1 MNSLQCGHKQP
12 PSQPHSI
19 ITALHSS
26 PIDPHH
32 GSLRASKLGTPL
44 ECLFI
49 SSRALHPRS
58 LSSPLFAMDFRGA
71 RWAAAPSL
79 WLLLL
84 VLLQASVSASAGAP
98 KTYIVH
104 MAASEI
110 PSSFDYHHEWYAS
123 TVNYVSS
130 SAPLES
136 EEEEG
141 GAYAKIVY
149 NYETAFHGFAA
160 RLDDDEAERMAEA
173 AGVLAVL
180 PETVLQLH
188 TTRSPDFLGIGPEIS
203 SRVWAAGL
211 ADHDVV
217 VGVLDTGIWP
227 ESPSFSDKGLGP
239 VPPKWK
245 GLCQTGRGFTADDCN
260 RKIVGARIFYNGY
273 EASSGPINETAELKS
288 PRDQDGHGTH
298 TAATAAGSPVPDA
311 GLFGYARG
319 VARGMAPRARV
330 AAYKVC
336 WAGGCFSSDILAAV
350 DRAVADGVDVLSIS
364 LGGGASPYYRDSLAI
379 ASFGAMQM
387 GVFVACSA
395 GNAGPDPLS
404 LTNLSPWITTVGAST
419 MDRDFPATVTL
430 GNGANVTGVSLYKG
444 RKNLSPR
451 QQYPVVYMGGN
462 STMPNPRSMCLE
474 GTLEPHAVAGKI
486 VICDRGI
493 SPRVQKGQVVKEAGG
508 IGMILTNTMAN
519 GEELVADS
527 HLLPAVA
534 VGETEGIAAKKY
546 TKTAT
551 KPTATLSFSGTKL
564 GIRPSP
570 VVAAFSS
577 RGPNYLT
584 LEILKPDLIAPG
596 VNILAA
602 WSGDASPSSLASDR
616 RRVGFNILSGTSMSC
631 PHVAGVAALL
641 KASHP
646 DWSPAQIKSALMT
659 TAYVHDNT
667 YRLLKDAATG
677 EASTPFQHG
686 AGNIHPVRALSPGL
700 VYDIGQDD
708 YLEFLCTQ
716 NLTPTQL
723 KAFTKNSNMTCK
735 NTFSSPGDLNYPA
748 MSAVFT
754 DEPSTP
760 LTVHRTVTN
769 VGPASSTYHV
779 KVTQFKGADVVVE
792 PSTLR
797 FSSANQKLA
806 YKVTLKTKAAQK
818 TPEFGALSWSDGVH
832 IVRSPLILTW
842 LPPM

>member
-1 MNSLQCGHKQP
+1 ME
-12 PSQPHSI
+12 
-19 ITALHSS
+19 
-26 PIDPHH
+26 
-32 GSLRASKLGTPL
+32 LRS
-44 ECLFI
+44 
-49 SSRALHPRS
+49 
-58 LSSPLFAMDFRGA
+58 A
-71 RWAAAPSL
+71 RWAAPSL
-79 WLLLL
+79 CLVL
-84 VLLQASVSASAGAP
+84 VLLQASIPALAGAP

-104 MAASEI
+104 MAASEM

-123 TVNYVSS
+123 TVKSVSS
-130 SAPLES
+130 AQLEP
-136 EEEEG
+136 EEEEDD
-141 GAYAKIVY
+141 AYTKIVY

-160 RLDDDEAERMAEA
+160 RLDDDEAERLAEA

-203 SRVWAAGL
+203 NSIWAAGL

-227 ESPSFSDKGLGP
+227 ESASFSDKGLGP
-239 VPPKWK
+239 VPAKWK
-245 GLCQTGRGFTADDCN
+245 GLCQTGRGFTTADCN
-260 RKIVGARIFYNGY
+260 RKIIGARIFYNGY
-273 EASSGPINETAELKS
+273 EASAGPINETTELKS

-364 LGGGASPYYRDSLAI
+364 LGGGASPYYRDSLAV

-387 GVFVACSA
+387 GVFIACSA
-395 GNAGPDPLS
+395 GNSGPDPLS
-404 LTNLSPWITTVGAST
+404 LTNLSPWMTTVGAST
-419 MDRDFPATVTL
+419 MDRDFPATATL
-430 GNGANVTGVSLYKG
+430 GNGANLTGVSLYKG
-444 RKNLSPR
+444 RQNLSPR
-451 QQYPVVYMGGN
+451 QQYPLVYMGGN

-474 GTLEPHAVAGKI
+474 GTLDRSTVAGKI

-508 IGMILTNTMAN
+508 IGMILANTAAN

-534 VGETEGIAAKKY
+534 VGETEGIAVKKY

-551 KPTATLSFSGTKL
+551 KPTATLSFAGTKL

-667 YRLLKDAATG
+667 YGLLKDAATG

-686 AGNIHPVRALSPGL
+686 AGHIHPMRALSPGL
-700 VYDIGQDD
+700 VYDIGQND

-748 MSAVFT
+748 ISAVFT
-754 DEPSTP
+754 DQPSTP
-760 LTVHRTVTN
+760 LMVHRTVTN
-769 VGPASSTYHV
+769 VGPGSSTYHV
-779 KVTQFKGADVVVE
+779 KVTKFKGADVVVE
-792 PSTLR
+792 PNTLR

-832 IVRSPLILTW
+832 IVRSPLVLTW